1 MQETVREICQNLISD
16 SELQKFSYL
25 GRKGKLR
32 FKDYDNITK
41 LIVCACSDSML
52 QGHTEGTEEEK
63 RQRVLE
69 MKNSVELYFT
79 KEYIKHAKQR
89 YQNSNK

>member
-1 MQETVREICQNLISD
+1 MHETVREICQHLISD

-41 LIVCACSDSML
+41 LIVCSCSDSML
-52 QGHTEGTEEEK
+52 QDHTTK
-63 RQRVLE
+63 NKKIKKNRFSV
-69 MKNSVELYFT
+69 MKKSVNLYFT

-89 YQNSNK
+89 YENSLK